1 MAEARPRKSTPEISK
16 SQGEL
21 HTDSPRS
28 GWQWPKRPDEGTGS
42 LLTLTEIEERFGVS
56 EYWIYKWAAEGK
68 VHVVPVGKRFKY
80 PDWEVQAA
88 VKTQYP
94 LSVAA

>member
-1 MAEARPRKSTPEISK
+1 M
-16 SQGEL
+16 
-21 HTDSPRS
+21 
-28 GWQWPKRPDEGTGS
+28 
-42 LLTLTEIEERFGVS
+42 LTLTEIEERFGVS

-88 VKTQYP
+88 VKTQ
-94 LSVAA
+94 

>member
-1 MAEARPRKSTPEISK
+1 MAEARPRNLTPESSK
-16 SQGEL
+16 TQGGADA
-21 HTDSPRS
+21 DSPRP
-28 GWQWPKRPDEGTGS
+28 GWQWPKRPEEGTGS
-42 LLTLTEIEERFGVS
+42 LLTLTEIQERFGVS
-56 EYWIYKWAAEGK
+56 EYWIYKWAGEGK
-68 VHVVPVGKRFKY
+68 LHVVQVGKRFKY